1 MVNGVLEGKFET
13 FDENGNLEI
22 RMSYVDGILSGPSET
37 YYKGII
43 TTRRVYQ
50 NNKLNGPATIFSSN
64 ELVNA
69 EVIYLDG
76 EIDGEARYYSHGK
89 TSRVVNYRKGLMEGL
104 SKQFSETGILIY
116 QAEYK
121 NGELHGISKTFSADG
136 VLVEISFYENGKED
150 KEKSAD
156 ATASF
161 LDSQEEEK
169 GIKNKLSSIFR
180 GED

>member
-1 MVNGVLEGKFET
+1 
-13 FDENGNLEI
+13 
-22 RMSYVDGILSGPSET
+22 
-37 YYKGII
+37 
-43 TTRRVYQ
+43 
-50 NNKLNGPATIFSSN
+50 
-64 ELVNA
+64 
-69 EVIYLDG
+69 
-76 EIDGEARYYSHGK
+76 
-89 TSRVVNYRKGLMEGL
+89 MEGL
-104 SKQFSETGILIY
+104 TKQFSETGILIY

-156 ATASF
+156 ATARF